1 MGHLAKNLK
10 KLPRNHS
17 LICNC
22 WWAYYCPP
30 GYVWKWSL
38 PPQLMANLMGKM
50 KQLTTAFWSCPIIR
64 RQTHDSPPQY
74 FYSTKTQFLK
84 VFMVISFCTKNS
96 PIFTHL
102 TNKFTHPPTNSAIS
116 DPFVPQEDGCLL
128 LPKPVTLHES
138 GWTLSCWILAPIH
151 GGARASARHLL
162 DGGSAEER
170 VMVALVR
177 GKLRNIAEGGR
188 RIFFEGCLVWFSQ
201 IDKFCFY

>member
-1 MGHLAKNLK
+1 
-10 KLPRNHS
+10 
-17 LICNC
+17 
-22 WWAYYCPP
+22 
-30 GYVWKWSL
+30 
-38 PPQLMANLMGKM
+38 
-50 KQLTTAFWSCPIIR
+50 
-64 RQTHDSPPQY
+64 
-74 FYSTKTQFLK
+74 
-84 VFMVISFCTKNS
+84 MVISSCTKNS
-96 PIFTHL
+96 TIFTHL
-102 TNKFTHPPTNSAIS
+102 THKFTHPPTNSAIS

-188 RIFFEGCLVWFSQ
+188 RIFFRRMFGMVFLKLINLCFF
-201 IDKFCFY
+201 IDLYEKMYIHY